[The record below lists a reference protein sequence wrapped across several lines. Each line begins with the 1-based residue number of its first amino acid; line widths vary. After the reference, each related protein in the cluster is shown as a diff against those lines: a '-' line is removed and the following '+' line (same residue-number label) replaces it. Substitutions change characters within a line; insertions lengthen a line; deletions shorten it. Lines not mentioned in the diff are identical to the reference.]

1 MAAISGGMDGWD
13 QQKIGDR
20 IADWTAASSL
30 GMASGFAGFAL
41 APANVFPLA
50 PVASGIAA
58 ALAMTLVGLAA
69 MRQVKG
75 ELIAQAGF
83 ELVDFPDDVLLLDVV
98 ASAGDDALL
107 LDDPI
112 APIAEDSR
120 VVRLF
125 APETIAAPGELAER
139 IDQWLDGARNR
150 VRTEV
155 PVAASGHGPR
165 SSVASAALHAALDD
179 IRRSLR

>member
-1 MAAISGGMDGWD
+1 MDRWD

-20 IADWTAASSL
+20 IAEWTAALSL
-30 GMASGFAGFAL
+30 GLASGFAGFAL
-41 APANVFPLA
+41 APANVYPLA
-50 PVASGIAA
+50 PAASGIAA
-58 ALAMTLVGLAA
+58 ALAMTLIGLGV

-75 ELIAQAGF
+75 DPVVGSSF
-83 ELVDFPDDVLLLDVV
+83 ELVEFPDDILLLDVV
-98 ASAGDDALL
+98 ATAEDDALL

-112 APIAEDSR
+112 APIADDSR

-139 IDQWLDGARNR
+139 IDHWLEGARGR
-150 VRTEV
+150 VRVEQPQV
-155 PVAASGHGPR
+155 ASGHGPR
-165 SSVASAALHAALDD
+165 SSSASAALHAALDD